1 MKYIYLRSVERNQI
15 DQMIE
20 KERLHLT
27 FWDYLKYNQFSIF
40 AIFVLILIAIA
51 APWNQESSLS
61 MDTFKPFLLPFLLV
75 AVVPIVINHVRLKFT
90 KILGQFTEA
99 EFNEAID
106 RTCNEMGCYVNIN
119 TSEYVKMQSFYS
131 TLTLI
136 RTKNYVLYNC
146 IGGRSFLENSNNK
159 KLEQAFKIHLLAV
172 KSGKSI
178 LTYVYKDENQWSI
191 RRIIIRLIA
200 YIAFLIP
207 IYMTVTIPGAAFM
220 LVISLLCSYYIYI
233 DAKLIIRQL
242 KGISPKE

>member
-1 MKYIYLRSVERNQI
+1 MKRIKI

-20 KERLHLT
+20 MERLHLT
-27 FWDYLKYNQFSIF
+27 LWEYIKYNQFSII
-40 AIFVLILIAIA
+40 ATFVLISFAIS
-51 APWNQESSLS
+51 APGSQKNGLNVDDFE
-61 MDTFKPFLLPFLLV
+61 PFLLPFLLIS
-75 AVVPIVINHVRLKFT
+75 VVPIVINYVSLRFT
-90 KILGQFTEA
+90 KILGAFTES
-99 EFNEAID
+99 EFNDAIN
-106 RTCNEMGCYVNIN
+106 RTCNEMGCYVIIN
-119 TSEYVKMQSFYS
+119 TPEYAKLVSFDS

-136 RTKNYVLYNC
+136 RTKNYILYNC
-146 IGGRSFLENSNNK
+146 IGGRSFLDNSNNK

-200 YIAFLIP
+200 YTAFLIP
-207 IYMTVTIPGAAFM
+207 IYMALTIPGASFM